1 MKAAFAKALLLCAIA
16 CIWSPT
22 VGQTP
27 NRVELFFLDVGQGDA
42 TVVRSPDGTVA
53 LIDAGP
59 SGDVVDVLRQHGVAT
74 IDIAIASHPH
84 ADHIGGMEEVI
95 RSFPIRYYM
104 DNGVPHTTATYG
116 DLMQVLRVSDI
127 TYLEATGRTINL
139 GSVRIKILPP
149 FGRGTHNNNSVGVL
163 VEYGD
168 FRALLTGDSE
178 AEELQHFLSRGMP
191 DVTVLKAPHHGSRDG
206 LTPIWLNTTKPEV
219 VVVSCGLDNPYG
231 HPHRW
236 ALRYYWNVAEH
247 VFRTD
252 LDGEVQVFGAR
263 DGTYTVRTERGTR
276 IGNSTHLRD
285 SSRRAFA
292 AYVY

>member
-1 MKAAFAKALLLCAIA
+1 V
-16 CIWSPT
+16 

-27 NRVELFFLDVGQGDA
+27 DRVELFFLDVGQGDA
-42 TVVRSPDGTVA
+42 TIVRSPDGTVA

-59 SGDVVDVLRQHGVAT
+59 GGEVVDVLRQHGVAT

-84 ADHIGGMEEVI
+84 GDHIGGMEEVI
-95 RSFPIRYYM
+95 QSFPIRYYM
-104 DNGVPHTTATYG
+104 DNGLPHTTATYG

-127 TYLEATGRTINL
+127 TYLQATERTISL
-139 GSVRIKILPP
+139 GSVKLKIIPP
-149 FGRGTHNNNSVGVL
+149 LGRGAHNNNSVGVL

-178 AEELQHFLSRGMP
+178 VEELQHFLSRGVP
-191 DVTVLKAPHHGSRDG
+191 SVTVLKAPHHGSRDG
-206 LTPIWLNTTKPEV
+206 LTPIWLNTIRPEV
-219 VVVSCGLDNPYG
+219 VVVSCGLNNPYG

-252 LDGEVQVFGAR
+252 LHGEVQVSGAR
-263 DGTYTVRTERGTR
+263 DGTYSVRTGRGTR
-276 IGNSTHLRD
+276 VGDSAYLRNN
-285 SSRRAFA
+285 SRRAVA